1 MPEGPCKKMQV
12 LYETKKFW
20 NFIVDSVFSQGIVI
34 PAGLVFVFAF
44 LCFRFYKL
52 NFAAEETSESEN
64 NGSYKMGLNISLIM
78 LMGTAAA
85 LYFLYLYS
93 LW

>member
-1 MPEGPCKKMQV
+1 MN
-12 LYETKKFW
+12 LYSQGEFW
-20 NFIVDSVFSQGIVI
+20 DFFVEVVFSQGF
-34 PAGLVFVFAF
+34 LVSTALVLIFAF

-52 NFAAEETSESEN
+52 NFAAGDASESEN

-93 LW
+93 LL

>member
-1 MPEGPCKKMQV
+1 MEV
-12 LYETKKFW
+12 
-20 NFIVDSVFSQGIVI
+20 VFSQGF
-34 PAGLVFVFAF
+34 LVLTALVLIFAF

-52 NFAAEETSESEN
+52 NFAAGDASESEN